1 MRVAYSAASAPPLVK
16 KTMFKSPGASSAINR
31 AASLREAFAN
41 GGATVQSFP
50 ACSCIAATN
59 FGC

>member
-1 MRVAYSAASAPPLVK
+1 MRVAYSAASAPPFVK
-16 KTMFKSPGASSAINR
+16 KTIFKSPGASSAINR

-50 ACSCIAATN
+50 ACS
-59 FGC
+59 